1 MVGCISSGAVWAM
14 ADYINSIFER
24 YLHAKKIFK
33 NKEVLRHSYTPKEL
47 PHRKEQI
54 EELAHILVPV
64 LRGETPS
71 NVFVYGKTGTGK
83 TVTIK
88 FVTEEL
94 KRISDKYN
102 VPVEVIYI
110 NCEIVDTQYRVLAN
124 IVNHFKNESGVEV
137 PLVGWP
143 TDEVYAKLKDV
154 IDAEERFVIIVLDE
168 IDKLIK
174 KSGDDILYSL
184 TRINTELKR
193 AKVSIIG
200 ISNDLKFKEYLDAR
214 VLSSLSEEEV
224 VFPPYDAT
232 QLKDILLQRA
242 ENAFNEGVLDDA
254 VVPLCAALAA
264 REHGDARRAL
274 DLLRV
279 AGEIA
284 EREGAGKVTERHVWL
299 AQEKIEQDTM
309 EEVIKTLP
317 LHSKVLLYSIVLL
330 DENGELPANTGD
342 VYSVYTTLCEYID
355 LDSLTQRRVSDLINE
370 LDMLGIINAKV
381 VSKGRYG
388 RTKEIRLNVTP
399 HKVKKIFG
407 QDDQLRPLLTVNL
420 SRQRRLI

>member
-1 MVGCISSGAVWAM
+1 MERKEQTYL
-14 ADYINSIFER
+14 DSIFEK
-24 YLHAKKIFK
+24 YLKARRIFK

-47 PHRKEQI
+47 PHRREQI
-54 EELAHILVPV
+54 ETLAHILVPV

-83 TVTIK
+83 TVTVK

-94 KRISDKYN
+94 KKISQRYGI
-102 VPVEVIYI
+102 PVDVIYL

-124 IVNHFKNESGVEV
+124 IVNYFKHESGFEV

-143 TDEVYAKLKDV
+143 TDEVYKKLKDV
-154 IDAEERFVIIVLDE
+154 IDARERFVIIVLDE

-184 TRINTELKR
+184 TRINTELNN
-193 AKVSIIG
+193 AKVSVIG
-200 ISNDLKFKEYLDAR
+200 ISNDLKFKEYLDPR

-224 VFPPYDAT
+224 VFPPYDAN
-232 QLKDILLQRA
+232 QLRDILMQRA
-242 ENAFNEGVLDDA
+242 REAFYPDVLDDA

-279 AGEIA
+279 SGEIA
-284 EREGAGKVTERHVWL
+284 EREGASKVTEKHVWK

-317 LHSKVLLYSIVLL
+317 LHSKILLYSIVLL
-330 DENGELPANTGD
+330 DENGDLPANTGD
-342 VYSVYTTLCEYID
+342 VYAVYKELCDYMDVEP
-355 LDSLTQRRVSDLINE
+355 LTQRRISDLINE

-399 HKVKKIFG
+399 YKVKNIYRFDCSL
-407 QDDQLRPLLTVNL
+407 QPLLTVNIAI
-420 SRQRRLI
+420 QRRLF

>member
-1 MVGCISSGAVWAM
+1 
-14 ADYINSIFER
+14 Y
-24 YLHAKKIFK
+24 
-33 NKEVLRHSYTPKEL
+33 
-47 PHRKEQI
+47 
-54 EELAHILVPV
+54 
-64 LRGETPS
+64 
-71 NVFVYGKTGTGK
+71 
-83 TVTIK
+83 
-88 FVTEEL
+88 VTEDL
-94 KRISDKYN
+94 MRISQKYN
-102 VPVEVIYI
+102 VPVDVIYL

-124 IVNHFKNESGVEV
+124 IVNHFKEESGVEV

-143 TDEVYAKLKDV
+143 TDEVYAQLKKVLDMR
-154 IDAEERFVIIVLDE
+154 ERFVIIVLDE
-168 IDKLIK
+168 IDKLVK

-184 TRINTELKR
+184 TRINTELKK

-200 ISNDLKFKEYLDAR
+200 ISNDLRFKEYLDPR

-224 VFPPYDAT
+224 VFPPYDAN
-232 QLKDILLQRA
+232 QLRDILMQRA
-242 ENAFNEGVLDDA
+242 QEAFYDGVLDEP

-279 AGEIA
+279 SGEIA
-284 EREGAGKVTERHVWL
+284 EREMVSKVTERHVWK

-317 LHSKVLLYSIVLL
+317 LHSKILLYAIVLL

-342 VYSVYTTLCEYID
+342 VYSVYKDLCDYLD
-355 LDSLTQRRVSDLINE
+355 LDPLTQRRISDLINE

-388 RTKEIRLNVTP
+388 RTKEIRLNITP
-399 HKVKKIFG
+399 YKVKNIYRFEET
-407 QDDQLRPLLTVNL
+407 LRPLISVSMLK
-420 SRQRRLI
+420 QRRLFYG

>member
-1 MVGCISSGAVWAM
+1 MGAM
-14 ADYINSIFER
+14 GSDDYLTSIFEK

-47 PHRKEQI
+47 PHRHEQI
-54 EELAHILVPV
+54 DELAHILVPV

-83 TVTIK
+83 TVTVK

-94 KRISDKYN
+94 KKISKKYN
-102 VPVEVIYI
+102 IPVEVIYI
-110 NCEIVDTQYRVLAN
+110 NCEIVDTHYRVLAR
-124 IVNHFKNESGVEV
+124 IVNHFKAESGVEV

-143 TDEVYAKLKDV
+143 TDEVYAKLKEV
-154 IDAEERFVIIVLDE
+154 IDAKERFVIIVLDE

-184 TRINTELKR
+184 TRINTELSR
-193 AKVSIIG
+193 AKVSIVG

-224 VFPPYDAT
+224 VFPPYDAN
-232 QLKDILLQRA
+232 QLRDILMQRA
-242 ENAFNEGVLDDA
+242 KEAFYDGVLDDA

-284 EREGAGKVTERHVWL
+284 EREGASKVTERHVWK

-317 LHSKVLLYSIVLL
+317 LHSKVLLYAIVML

-342 VYSVYTTLCEYID
+342 VYSVYKSLCD
-355 LDSLTQRRVSDLINE
+355 HLDVEPLTQRRVSDLINE

-399 HKVKKIFG
+399 YMVKNIYRHDE
-407 QDDQLRPLLTVNL
+407 QVRSLLTLTL
-420 SRQRRLI
+420 SKQRRLF

>member
-1 MVGCISSGAVWAM
+1 MM
-14 ADYINSIFER
+14 DDDYLSSIFEK
-24 YLHAKKIFK
+24 YLHARKIFK

-47 PHRKEQI
+47 PHRHKQI
-54 EELAHILVPV
+54 DDLAHILVPV

-83 TVTIK
+83 TVTVK

-94 KRISDKYN
+94 KKISQKYN
-102 VPVEVIYI
+102 IPVEVIYI
-110 NCEIVDTQYRVLAN
+110 NCEIIDTHYRVLAR
-124 IVNHFKNESGVEV
+124 IVNHFKEESGIEV
-137 PLVGWP
+137 PPLVGWP
-143 TDEVYAKLKDV
+143 TDEVYAKLKEV
-154 IDAEERFVIIVLDE
+154 IDAKERFVIIVLDE

-184 TRINTELKR
+184 TRINSELTR

-224 VFPPYDAT
+224 VFPPYDAN
-232 QLKDILLQRA
+232 QLRDILMQRA
-242 ENAFNEGVLDDA
+242 KEAFYEGVLDDA
-254 VVPLCAALAA
+254 VVPPLCAALAA

-284 EREGAGKVTERHVWL
+284 EREGASKVTERHVWK

-317 LHSKVLLYSIVLL
+317 LHSKVLLYAIVML
-330 DENGELPANTGD
+330 DENGGDLPANTGE
-342 VYSVYTTLCEYID
+342 VYSIYKMLCD
-355 LDSLTQRRVSDLINE
+355 SLDIEPLTQRRVSDLINE

-381 VSKGRYG
+381 VSKGATG
-388 RTKEIRLNVTP
+388 E
-399 HKVKKIFG
+399 
-407 QDDQLRPLLTVNL
+407 
-420 SRQRRLI
+420 QRR

>member
-1 MVGCISSGAVWAM
+1 MGTMGDRD
-14 ADYINSIFER
+14 DYLTSIFEK

-47 PHRKEQI
+47 PHRHEQI
-54 EELAHILVPV
+54 DELAHILVPV

-83 TVTIK
+83 TVTVK

-94 KRISDKYN
+94 KKISEKYN
-102 VPVEVIYI
+102 IPVEVIYI
-110 NCEIVDTQYRVLAN
+110 NCEIVDTHYRVLAR
-124 IVNHFKNESGVEV
+124 IVN
-137 PLVGWP
+137 LVGWP
-143 TDEVYAKLKDV
+143 TDEVYAKLKEV
-154 IDAEERFVIIVLDE
+154 IDARERFVIIVLDE

-184 TRINTELKR
+184 TRINTELSR

-224 VFPPYDAT
+224 VFPPYDAN
-232 QLKDILLQRA
+232 QLRDILMQRA
-242 ENAFNEGVLDDA
+242 EEAFYEGVLDDA

-284 EREGAGKVTERHVWL
+284 EREGASKVTERHVWK

-309 EEVIKTLP
+309 EEVI
-317 LHSKVLLYSIVLL
+317 
-330 DENGELPANTGD
+330 
-342 VYSVYTTLCEYID
+342 
-355 LDSLTQRRVSDLINE
+355 RRSR
-370 LDMLGIINAKV
+370 
-381 VSKGRYG
+381 STR
-388 RTKEIRLNVTP
+388 RCSSTP
-399 HKVKKIFG
+399 
-407 QDDQLRPLLTVNL
+407 
-420 SRQRRLI
+420 

>member
-1 MVGCISSGAVWAM
+1 MD
-14 ADYINSIFER
+14 DYLDSIFEK

-47 PHRKEQI
+47 PHRREQI

-94 KRISDKYN
+94 KKISDKYL
-102 VPVEVIYI
+102 VPVGVIYI

-124 IVNHFKNESGVEV
+124 IVNHFKAESGIEV

-143 TDEVYAKLKDV
+143 TDEVYSKLKEV
-154 IDAEERFVIIVLDE
+154 VDAKERFVIIVLDE
-168 IDKLIK
+168 IDKLVK

-184 TRINTELKR
+184 TRINTELHR

-232 QLKDILLQRA
+232 QLRDILMQRA
-242 ENAFNEGVLDDA
+242 KDAFNKGVLDDA

-284 EREGAGKVTERHVWL
+284 EREGASKVTERHVWL

-317 LHSKVLLYSIVLL
+317 LHSKVLLYAVVLL

-342 VYSVYTTLCEYID
+342 VYSVYKSLCDYID
-355 LDSLTQRRVSDLINE
+355 LDPLTQRRISDLINE

-388 RTKEIRLNVTP
+388 RTKEIRLNVAP
-399 HKVKKIFG
+399 YKVKKVFS
-407 QDDQLRPLLTVNL
+407 QDDQLRPLLTLNL

>member
-1 MVGCISSGAVWAM
+1 MDD
-14 ADYINSIFER
+14 DYLGSIFEK

-47 PHRKEQI
+47 PHRRGQI
-54 EELAHILVPV
+54 ENLAHILVPV

-88 FVTEEL
+88 FVTDEL
-94 KRISDKYN
+94 KQISVKYN
-102 VPVEVIYI
+102 IPVEVIYI
-110 NCEIVDTQYRVLAN
+110 NCDTQYRVLAT
-124 IVNHFKNESGVEV
+124 IVNHFRAESGVEV

-143 TDEVYAKLKDV
+143 TDEVYAKLRSV
-154 IDAEERFVIIVLDE
+154 IDAKERFVIIVLDE
-168 IDKLIK
+168 IDKLVK

-184 TRINTELKR
+184 TRVNTDLHL

-224 VFPPYDAT
+224 VFPPYDAN
-232 QLKDILLQRA
+232 QLKDILMQRA
-242 ENAFNEGVLDDA
+242 VVAFNDGVLDA
-254 VVPLCAALAA
+254 GVVPLCAALAA

-279 AGEIA
+279 SGEIA
-284 EREGAGKVTERHVWL
+284 EREGASKVTERHVWS

-317 LHSKVLLYSIVLL
+317 LHSKVLLYAIVLL

-342 VYSVYTTLCEYID
+342 VYVVYKSLCDYID
-355 LDSLTQRRVSDLINE
+355 LEPLTQRRISDLINE

-388 RTKEIRLNVTP
+388 RTKEIRLNITP
-399 HKVKKIFG
+399 YKVKNIYRH
-407 QDDQLRPLLTVNL
+407 DPQLQSILTVTM
-420 SRQRRLI
+420 SSQRRLL

>member
-1 MVGCISSGAVWAM
+1 M

-47 PHRKEQI
+47 PHRREQI

-94 KRISDKYN
+94 KRISNKYN

-124 IVNHFKNESGVEV
+124 IVNHFKRESGVEV

-154 IDAEERFVIIVLDE
+154 IDAKERFVIIVLDE

-184 TRINTELKR
+184 TRINTDLKR

-224 VFPPYDAT
+224 VFPPYDAM
-232 QLKDILLQRA
+232 QLRDILLQRA

-342 VYSVYTTLCEYID
+342 VYSVYTSLCEYID

>member
-1 MVGCISSGAVWAM
+1 MN
-14 ADYINSIFER
+14 DYLGSIFER

-94 KRISDKYN
+94 KRISEKYQ

-124 IVNHFKNESGVEV
+124 IVNYFKEESGVEV

-143 TDEVYAKLKDV
+143 TDEVYARLREV
-154 IDAEERFVIIVLDE
+154 IDARERFVIIVLDE

-184 TRINTELKR
+184 TRINTELGK

-224 VFPPYDAT
+224 VFPPYDAN
-232 QLKDILLQRA
+232 QLRDILMQRA
-242 ENAFNEGVLDDA
+242 RDAFNEGVLDDA

-284 EREGAGKVTERHVWL
+284 EREGASKVTEHHVRL
-299 AQEKIEQDTM
+299 AQDKIEQDTM

-317 LHSKVLLYSIVLL
+317 LHSKILLYSVVLL

-342 VYSVYTTLCEYID
+342 VYSVYKKICDY
-355 LDSLTQRRVSDLINE
+355 LDIEPLTQRRVSDLINE

-407 QDDQLRPLLTVNL
+407 ADDQLRPLLTLNL
-420 SRQRRLI
+420 SGQRRLV

>member
-1 MVGCISSGAVWAM
+1 MVNDLDSL
-14 ADYINSIFER
+14 FER
-24 YLHAKKIFK
+24 YLKARKIFR
-33 NKEVLRHSYTPKEL
+33 NKEVLRHSYTPREL
-47 PHRKEQI
+47 PHRKGQI

-64 LRGETPS
+64 LRGEPPS

-88 FVTEEL
+88 FVTDEL
-94 KRISDKYN
+94 KKASLKYN
-102 VPVEVIYI
+102 VPVDVIYI

-124 IVNHFKNESGVEV
+124 VVNYFKDRSGVEV

-143 TDEVYAKLKDV
+143 TDEVYSKLKHV
-154 IDAEERFVIIVLDE
+154 LESCGSFVIIVLDE
-168 IDKLIK
+168 IDKLVK
-174 KSGDDILYSL
+174 KSGDDVLYSL
-184 TRINTELKR
+184 TRINSELSR
-193 AKVSIIG
+193 TKVSIIG
-200 ISNDLKFKEYLDAR
+200 ISNDLRFKDYLDPR

-224 VFPPYDAT
+224 VFPPYDAN
-232 QLKDILLQRA
+232 QLRDILLQRA
-242 ENAFNEGVLDDA
+242 KDAFYEGVLDDG

-284 EREGAGKVTERHVWL
+284 EREGASKVTERHVIK

-317 LHSKVLLYSIVLL
+317 LHSKVLLYAIVLL
-330 DENGELPANTGD
+330 DENGDLPANTGD
-342 VYSVYTTLCEYID
+342 VYSVYTDVCDHID
-355 LDSLTQRRVSDLINE
+355 LTPLTQRRISDLINE
-370 LDMLGIINAKV
+370 LDMLGIVNAKV

-388 RTKEIRLNVTP
+388 RTKEIRLSITP
-399 HKVKKIFG
+399 YRIKNIYRRDPQV
-407 QDDQLRPLLTVNL
+407 RSLLTL
-420 SRQRRLI
+420 GISRQGRLI

>member
-1 MVGCISSGAVWAM
+1 MSNDLDSL
-14 ADYINSIFER
+14 FER
-24 YLHAKKIFK
+24 YLKARKIFK

-47 PHRKEQI
+47 PHRKDQI

-64 LRGETPS
+64 LRGEPPS

-94 KRISDKYN
+94 RKASRKYN
-102 VPVEVIYI
+102 VPVDVIYI
-110 NCEIVDTQYRVLAN
+110 NCEIIDTQYRVLAN
-124 IVNHFKNESGVEV
+124 VVNYFKDRTGVEV
-137 PLVGWP
+137 PMVGWP
-143 TDEVYAKLKDV
+143 TDEVYSKLKRV
-154 IDAEERFVIIVLDE
+154 LESTGSFVIIVLDE
-168 IDKLIK
+168 IDKLVK
-174 KSGDDILYSL
+174 KSGDDVLYSL
-184 TRINTELKR
+184 TRINSELSR
-193 AKVSIIG
+193 TKVSIIG
-200 ISNDLKFKEYLDAR
+200 ISNDLKFKDYLDPR
-214 VLSSLSEEEV
+214 VISSLSEEEV
-224 VFPPYDAT
+224 VFPPYDAN
-232 QLKDILLQRA
+232 QLRDILLQRA
-242 ENAFNEGVLDDA
+242 RDAFYEGVLDSG

-284 EREGAGKVTERHVWL
+284 EREGASKVTERHVIK

-317 LHSKVLLYSIVLL
+317 LHSKVLLYAIVLM
-330 DENGELPANTGD
+330 DENGDLPANTGD
-342 VYSVYTTLCEYID
+342 VYSVYSELCDRID
-355 LDSLTQRRVSDLINE
+355 LPPLTQRRISDLINE

-388 RTKEIRLNVTP
+388 RTKEIRLSITP
-399 HKVKKIFG
+399 YRIKNIYRRDPQVRS
-407 QDDQLRPLLTVNL
+407 LLPLGIST
-420 SRQRRLI
+420 QRRLI

>member
-1 MVGCISSGAVWAM
+1 M

>member
-1 MVGCISSGAVWAM
+1 M

-154 IDAEERFVIIVLDE
+154 IDAKERFVIIVLDE

-388 RTKEIRLNVTP
+388 RTKEIRLNVIP

>member
-1 MVGCISSGAVWAM
+1 MDD
-14 ADYINSIFER
+14 DYLGSIFEK

-47 PHRKEQI
+47 PHRRAQI
-54 EELAHILVPV
+54 ENLAHILVPV

-83 TVTIK
+83 TVTVK

-94 KRISDKYN
+94 KRISKKYN

-110 NCEIVDTQYRVLAN
+110 NCEIVDTQYRVLAQ
-124 IVNHFKNESGVEV
+124 IVNYFRDESGFEV

-143 TDEVYAKLKDV
+143 TDEVYSKLKEI
-154 IDAEERFVIIVLDE
+154 IDAKERFVIIVLDE
-168 IDKLIK
+168 IDKLVK

-184 TRINTELKR
+184 TRINTELHR

-224 VFPPYDAT
+224 VFPPYDAN
-232 QLKDILLQRA
+232 QLRDILMQRA
-242 ENAFNEGVLDDA
+242 VVAFNEGVLDDA

-284 EREGAGKVTERHVWL
+284 EREGASKVTERHVWS

-317 LHSKVLLYSIVLL
+317 LHSKILLYAIVLL

-342 VYSVYTTLCEYID
+342 VYAIYKLLCDEQVDIEP
-355 LDSLTQRRVSDLINE
+355 LTQRRISDLINE

-388 RTKEIRLNVTP
+388 RTKEIRLNITP
-399 HKVKKIFG
+399 YKVKNIYR
-407 QDDQLRPLLTVNL
+407 QDPQLQHLLTVSL
-420 SRQRRLI
+420 SSQRRLV

>member
-1 MVGCISSGAVWAM
+1 MERKEQTYL
-14 ADYINSIFER
+14 DSIFEK
-24 YLHAKKIFK
+24 YLKARRIFK

-47 PHRKEQI
+47 PHRREQI
-54 EELAHILVPV
+54 ETLAHILVPV

-83 TVTIK
+83 TVTVK

-94 KRISDKYN
+94 KKISQRYGI
-102 VPVEVIYI
+102 PVDVIYL

-124 IVNHFKNESGVEV
+124 IVNYFKHESGFEV

-143 TDEVYAKLKDV
+143 TDEVYKKLKDV
-154 IDAEERFVIIVLDE
+154 IDARERFVIIVLDE

-184 TRINTELKR
+184 TRINTELNN
-193 AKVSIIG
+193 AKVSVIG
-200 ISNDLKFKEYLDAR
+200 ISNDLKFKEYLDPR

-224 VFPPYDAT
+224 VFPPYDAN
-232 QLKDILLQRA
+232 QLRDILMQRA
-242 ENAFNEGVLDDA
+242 REAFYPDVLDDA

-279 AGEIA
+279 SGEIA
-284 EREGAGKVTERHVWL
+284 EREGASKVTEKHVWK

-317 LHSKVLLYSIVLL
+317 LHSKILLYSIVLL
-330 DENGELPANTGD
+330 DENGDLPANTGD
-342 VYSVYTTLCEYID
+342 VYAVYKELCDYMDVEP
-355 LDSLTQRRVSDLINE
+355 LTQRRISDLINE

-399 HKVKKIFG
+399 YKVKNIYRFDYSL
-407 QDDQLRPLLTVNL
+407 QPLLPVNIAI
-420 SRQRRLI
+420 QRRLF

>member
-1 MVGCISSGAVWAM
+1 MEKRT
-14 ADYINSIFER
+14 DDEQTYLDSIFEK
-24 YLHAKKIFK
+24 YLRARKIFK

-47 PHRKEQI
+47 PHRREQI
-54 EELAHILVPV
+54 EALAHILVPV

-83 TVTIK
+83 TVTVK

-94 KRISDKYN
+94 KKISRKYN
-102 VPVEVIYI
+102 IPVDVIYL

-124 IVNHFKNESGVEV
+124 IVNHFKHESGFEV

-143 TDEVYAKLKDV
+143 TDEVYAKLKQI
-154 IDAEERFVIIVLDE
+154 IDAKERFVIIVLDE

-184 TRINTELKR
+184 TRINTELR
-193 AKVSIIG
+193 NAKVSIVG
-200 ISNDLKFKEYLDAR
+200 ISNDLKFKEYLDPR

-224 VFPPYDAT
+224 VFPPYDAN
-232 QLKDILLQRA
+232 QLRDILMQRA
-242 ENAFNEGVLDDA
+242 QEAFYPDVLDEA

-279 AGEIA
+279 SGEIA
-284 EREGAGKVTERHVWL
+284 EREGASKVTEKHVWK

-317 LHSKVLLYSIVLL
+317 LHSKILLYAIVLL
-330 DENGELPANTGD
+330 DENGDLPANTGD
-342 VYSVYTTLCEYID
+342 VYAVYKELCDYMDIEP
-355 LDSLTQRRVSDLINE
+355 LTQRRVSDLINE

-399 HKVKKIFG
+399 YKVKNIYRFDYSL
-407 QDDQLRPLLTVNL
+407 QPLLTVNIAK
-420 SRQRRLI
+420 QRRLF

>member
-1 MVGCISSGAVWAM
+1 M

-47 PHRKEQI
+47 PHRREQI

-94 KRISDKYN
+94 KRISNKYS

-124 IVNHFKNESGVEV
+124 IVNHFKKESGVEV

-154 IDAEERFVIIVLDE
+154 IDAKERFVIIVLDE

-184 TRINTELKR
+184 TRINTDLKR

-232 QLKDILLQRA
+232 QLRDILLQRA

-284 EREGAGKVTERHVWL
+284 EREGAGKVAERHVWL

-342 VYSVYTTLCEYID
+342 VYSVYTSLCEYID

-407 QDDQLRPLLTVNL
+407 QEDQLRPLLTVNL

>member
-1 MVGCISSGAVWAM
+1 MGTMGDRD
-14 ADYINSIFER
+14 DYLTSIFEK

-47 PHRKEQI
+47 PHRHEQI
-54 EELAHILVPV
+54 DELAHILVPV

-83 TVTIK
+83 TVTVK

-94 KRISDKYN
+94 KKISEKYN
-102 VPVEVIYI
+102 IPVEVIYI
-110 NCEIVDTQYRVLAN
+110 NCEIVDTHYRVLAR
-124 IVNHFKNESGVEV
+124 IVNHFKAESGVEV

-143 TDEVYAKLKDV
+143 TDEVYAKLKEV
-154 IDAEERFVIIVLDE
+154 IDARERFVIIVLDE

-184 TRINTELKR
+184 TRINTELSR

-224 VFPPYDAT
+224 VFPPYDAN
-232 QLKDILLQRA
+232 QLRDILMQRA
-242 ENAFNEGVLDDA
+242 EEAFYEGVLDDA

-284 EREGAGKVTERHVWL
+284 EREGASKVTERHVWK

-317 LHSKVLLYSIVLL
+317 LHSKVLLYAIVML

-342 VYSVYTTLCEYID
+342 VYSVYKSLCD
-355 LDSLTQRRVSDLINE
+355 HLDVEPLTQRRVSDLINE

-399 HKVKKIFG
+399 YMVKNIYRHDE
-407 QDDQLRPLLTVNL
+407 QVRSLLTLTL
-420 SRQRRLI
+420 SKQRRLF

>member
-1 MVGCISSGAVWAM
+1 MEENYLG
-14 ADYINSIFER
+14 SIFEK
-24 YLHAKKIFK
+24 YLHARKIFK

-47 PHRKEQI
+47 PHRREQI
-54 EELAHILVPV
+54 ENLAHILVPV

-94 KRISDKYN
+94 RRISEKYE
-102 VPVEVIYI
+102 VPVDVIYV

-124 IVNHFKNESGVEV
+124 IVNYFKGESGVEV

-143 TDEVYAKLKDV
+143 TDEVYAKLKEV
-154 IDAEERFVIIVLDE
+154 IDARERFVIIVLDE

-184 TRINTELKR
+184 TRINSELVN

-200 ISNDLKFKEYLDAR
+200 ISNDLKFKDYLDPR

-232 QLKDILLQRA
+232 QLRDILLQRA
-242 ENAFNEGVLDDA
+242 KYAFYEDVLDSG

-279 AGEIA
+279 SGEIA
-284 EREGAGKVTERHVWL
+284 EREGAPRVTERHVWK

-342 VYSVYTTLCEYID
+342 VYSVYKGLCDYID
-355 LDSLTQRRVSDLINE
+355 LDPLTQRRVSDLINE

-388 RTKEIRLNVTP
+388 RTKEIRLNITP
-399 HKVKKIFG
+399 YKVKNIYRH
-407 QDDQLRPLLTVNL
+407 DNQLQSLLTVNM
-420 SRQRRLI
+420 SPQRRLL